1 MIEFRSDFNEK
12 SHFNRRES
20 PSVES
25 RFFIKNWENIVFDF
39 SNHFF
44 SMKNKS
50 WEFFWITRSM
60 QNLMLFRLVTFSE
73 LFEHSPKSYVRFR
86 FYFRICPPRSVE
98 FRANL
103 PPLCPFSGPYQG
115 GVNLPGFGPISWW
128 RQVTSRRRRKFWGF
142 EHENIDF
149 AREIVSEECKNVNFP
164 ACGAKTHK
172 RVYRAI
178 KNKTPFNKTLPAA
191 GVKNRVFAP

>member
-1 MIEFRSDFNEK
+1 MCS
-12 SHFNRRES
+12 S
-20 PSVES
+20 
-25 RFFIKNWENIVFDF
+25 IVFRQIERGFRLEICLWLKIHHLFRCWF
-39 SNHFF
+39 SWIWVPGLGWPPQRGSKPLSTVFF
-44 SMKNKS
+44 SKVS
-50 WEFFWITRSM
+50 AAV
-60 QNLMLFRLVTFSE
+60 LFQKMFPER
-73 LFEHSPKSYVRFR
+73 
-86 FYFRICPPRSVE
+86 RSVE

-115 GVNLPGFGPISWW
+115 GVNLLGFGPISWW

-178 KNKTPFNKTLPAA
+178 KNKTPL
-191 GVKNRVFAP
+191 

>member
-1 MIEFRSDFNEK
+1 LATRKNFQLLFFIEKSKFEILMIEFRSDFNEK

-50 WEFFWITRSM
+50 WEIFWITRSM

-73 LFEHSPKSYVRFR
+73 LFEHSPKSYARFR
-86 FYFRICPPRSVE
+86 FFSRICPPRYTTWLNALSWMVKLGGIQ
-98 FRANL
+98 L
-103 PPLCPFSGPYQG
+103 PIL
-115 GVNLPGFGPISWW
+115 
-128 RQVTSRRRRKFWGF
+128 K
-142 EHENIDF
+142 
-149 AREIVSEECKNVNFP
+149 
-164 ACGAKTHK
+164 
-172 RVYRAI
+172 
-178 KNKTPFNKTLPAA
+178 
-191 GVKNRVFAP
+191 